1 MMPGRWTPDSWPG
14 WWESSPE
21 DARLRT
27 ALEDNITLSKGPRS
41 MPIVHRGNELE
52 LSAEEYENLY
62 REQARDGTGASGPVW
77 AIGAPQPQV
86 IQWHQ
91 KGMITGPVLD
101 AGCGHGH
108 NSLYLAEQGL
118 TVVGFDRSESA
129 VKLARSMTR
138 SRTFGT
144 GSATFLTAD
153 ALSIDLGGKGP
164 FQTILDSCLYHCLT
178 EVQRHAYMTQLHKR
192 ACSNGRLLLICFSD
206 RAPLGLP
213 GPFRIS
219 QSNLRQT
226 LTSTGWHISSITAGI
241 YRTRWTREIREG
253 LMRTAEL
260 EPCDTAAPTS
270 TGEGEEALFPLPVW
284 TVTADRRDLHS

>member
-1 MMPGRWTPDSWPG
+1 
-14 WWESSPE
+14 
-21 DARLRT
+21 
-27 ALEDNITLSKGPRS
+27 

-62 REQARDGTGASGPVW
+62 REQARDGTGVSRPVW
-77 AIGAPQPQV
+77 DIGGPQPLV
-86 IQWHQ
+86 IQWYHE
-91 KGMITGPVLD
+91 GMIAGPVLD

-129 VKLARSMTR
+129 VKMARAVAG

-144 GSATFLTAD
+144 GSATFVTAD
-153 ALSIDLGGKGP
+153 ALSIDLGGQGP

-178 EVQRHAYMTQLHKR
+178 EAQRHVYMAQLHKQ
-192 ACSNGRLLLICFSD
+192 ACSNARLLLICLSD
-206 RAPLGLP
+206 QAPLGLP

-219 QSNLRQT
+219 QSNVHQT
-226 LTSTGWHISSITAGI
+226 LDSSGWDITSISVGT

-253 LMRTAEL
+253 LKRTAEL
-260 EPCDTAAPTS
+260 ELFDAAAPTS
-270 TGEGEEALFPLPVW
+270 TVEGEEALFPLPVW
-284 TVTADRRDLHS
+284 TVTADRRDLKLPVDPGRECQP